1 MKESDAVIEGARKE
15 SAMMILD
22 GGMSTQLESM
32 GHDISGSLWTA
43 QSLLTEPDAIR
54 AAHGAFID
62 AGAGVI
68 ITASYQVSR
77 QGFVDAGLD
86 ADRADEA
93 LRRSVDVARAAA
105 GDRDRA
111 VLVAA
116 SVGPYGAILH
126 DGSEYRGN
134 YGLTIKELIAF
145 HRPRIEVLVA
155 AAPDL
160 LAIETIPD
168 VREAEA
174 LAEVLAD
181 FPGIRSWITFTA
193 RSETEVCAGQSIEE
207 AVLVAASIPGV
218 ERAGINCT
226 DPRLVPELLDRMA
239 SATTLPLIAYP
250 NAGGTWNATTGS
262 WDDVTQADIV
272 RNAREWAAHGATWV
286 GGCCGTDAAAIEAIS
301 RALRAE

>member
-1 MKESDAVIEGARKE
+1 
-15 SAMMILD
+15 MILD

-54 AAHGAFID
+54 SAHGAFIE
-62 AGAGVI
+62 AGADVV

-77 QGFVDAGLD
+77 QGFVKAGLA
-86 ADRADEA
+86 ADQADEA
-93 LRRSVDVARAAA
+93 LRRSVDVARAAV
-105 GDRDRA
+105 GDFDRT

-134 YGLTIKELIAF
+134 YGLTRKELIAF
-145 HRPRIEVLVA
+145 HRPRIEVLIA

-181 FPGIRSWITFTA
+181 FPGIHSWITFTA
-193 RSETEVCAGQSIEE
+193 KNETEVCAGQSIEE
-207 AVLVAASIPGV
+207 AVLAATLIPGV
-218 ERAGINCT
+218 ERVGINCT
-226 DPRLVPELLDRMA
+226 DPRLVPALLDRMA
-239 SATTLPLIAYP
+239 AATTLPLMAYP
-250 NAGGTWNATTGS
+250 NAGGVWNAVSGA
-262 WDDVTQADIV
+262 WDDVTRADIV

-301 RALRAE
+301 RALRAG